1 MSVTKNENFISI
13 IGFIIIFTA
22 VIGFFTFMNP
32 NFLTAKYFLT
42 MFKNVTI
49 IAIASIGLT
58 FVIAVNHT
66 DLSFYLTAG
75 FSAMFMSWL
84 ISKNF
89 SVPAA
94 VITALIGSV
103 VFGFTT
109 GFAIGVARLP
119 DIISTIAI
127 GVIAYG
133 CSYLFSN
140 GQKIYVN
147 KSNISFLNDGNIL
160 GIPTPIFFLLLFYII
175 FFILMEK
182 TKYGTYIF
190 AAGSNRIAARLSG
203 INTNAVIIFSYILC
217 TVFSSFAGMIS
228 TASRGNGDVAT
239 TANFLMPCFTAVFIG
254 SAVFKRPNLL
264 GTFLGAFFVR
274 MMIDGVLLLGIP
286 YYVGDLVTSILLIIS
301 LLISKLNTFGSFK
314 RIRLVAAVN
323 TKGGVAK

>member
-1 MSVTKNENFISI
+1 MSTARNEKFISI
-13 IGFIIIFTA
+13 IGFVIIFVV
-22 VIGFFTFMNP
+22 VIAFFTIMNP

-42 MFKNVTI
+42 MFKNVAI
-49 IAIASIGLT
+49 IAISSIGLT

-84 ISKNF
+84 LSKGF
-89 SVPAA
+89 SVPGAT
-94 VITALIGSV
+94 ITALVGSL
-103 VFGFTT
+103 VFGLAT
-109 GFAIGVARLP
+109 GFAVGVGRLP

-127 GVIAYG
+127 GVIAFG

-147 KSNISFLNDGNIL
+147 KTNISFLNDGNII
-160 GIPTPIFFLLLFYII
+160 GIPTPVFFLLLFYII
-175 FFILMEK
+175 FYILLEK

-190 AAGSNRIAARLSG
+190 STGSNRIAARFSG

-228 TASRGNGDVAT
+228 TASRGNGDVMT

-254 SAVFKRPNLL
+254 SAIFKRPNLL
-264 GTFLGAFFVR
+264 GTLLGAFLVR

-286 YYVGDLVTSILLIIS
+286 YYIGDLVTSILLIIS
-301 LLISKLNTFGSFK
+301 LLISKLNTFGSIK
-314 RIRLVAAVN
+314 RI
-323 TKGGVAK
+323 

>member
-1 MSVTKNENFISI
+1 MVRMRNENFISI
-13 IGFIIIFTA
+13 IGFVIIFVV
-22 VIGFFTFMNP
+22 VIAFFTIMNQ
-32 NFLTAKYFLT
+32 NFLTAKYFMT
-42 MFKNVTI
+42 IVKNV
-49 IAIASIGLT
+49 AIVAICSIGLT

-66 DLSFYLTAG
+66 DLSFYLTSG
-75 FSAMFMSWL
+75 FSAMFMSWM
-84 ISKNF
+84 ISKGF

-94 VITALIGSV
+94 VIIALVSSL

-109 GFAIGVARLP
+109 GFAVGVARLP

-127 GVIAYG
+127 GVIAFG

-147 KSNISFLNDGNIL
+147 KSNISFLNDGNII
-160 GIPTPIFFLLLFYII
+160 GIPTPVFFLLLFYII
-175 FFILMEK
+175 FYILLEK

-190 AAGSNRIAARLSG
+190 STGSNRIAARFSG

-228 TASRGNGDVAT
+228 TGSRGNGDVMT

-254 SAVFKRPNLL
+254 SAIFKRPNLL
-264 GTFLGAFFVR
+264 GTFLGAFLVR

-286 YYVGDLVTSILLIIS
+286 YYIGDMVTSILLIIS
-301 LLISKLNTFGSFK
+301 LLISKLNTFGSVK
-314 RIRLVAAVN
+314 RIGVAAAA
-323 TKGGVAK
+323 TAQEGVEK